1 MIIKFKTLQLH
12 NFMSYTDTIVHL
24 DSDGYTLIS
33 GVNNNSIDNADSNGS
48 GKSAI
53 WEALSWCLTGETIR
67 GCKSVANEFTDDGC
81 FVKIEFIMD
90 NNIYEIIRSKD
101 SKEYKTNL
109 LLFVNGQNKSG
120 KGIRDT
126 SKILSEYIPDLTSS
140 LIGSVI
146 ILGQGLPLR
155 FTGNTPSGRKEVLE
169 KLIKSDFMIADL
181 KNRITSRK
189 SVLDKQLRT
198 SQDNLLVKSTQLNT
212 LQEQKDNY
220 ESQLAS
226 LSQIDVD
233 RELLDMTLLL
243 INKKENEY
251 AVEAGLLHDVEKESE
266 EASTQYNQLSDEYNH
281 ALATLKDKY
290 NSRLRDYEV
299 TRASIKNKIDMFQ
312 KEVIRLQSIKDIC
325 PTCGQKI
332 PGVVKPNTIEQ
343 EQQINDLNTELT
355 LINNNIS
362 DLNSSTN
369 TDVDNL
375 NNTYVSKLN
384 VLYETMKSCSEKCK
398 CIESELKQ
406 LDNDIHQHKEE
417 ANNYRAKIDSYT
429 NHKQEIESQLRNTV
443 ARVNKIQDEILY
455 INDEI
460 SNINQHIQV
469 ISRFNSIVTRD
480 FRGILLQNVI
490 TCIDAHVK
498 EYSKYLFNDSLIE
511 FTLDGNNISITL
523 NGKEYES
530 LSGGERQKV
539 DIIIQFSIRDMLCEY
554 MNFSSNI
561 LVLDEITDNLDKLGC
576 QNVLQLIN
584 NELKDVESIY
594 IISHRKDLDIPFD
607 RKLIVEKNDKGFS
620 VIH

>member
-12 NFMSYTDTIVHL
+12 NFMSYTDTIIHL

-33 GVNNNSIDNADSNGS
+33 GVNNSSVDNADSNGS

-67 GCKSVANEFTDDGC
+67 GCKTVANEFTDDGC

-189 SVLDKQLRT
+189 NTLDTQLRS
-198 SQDNLLVKSTQLNT
+198 SQDTLLVKNTQLSS

-220 ESQLAS
+220 ESQLAA

-233 RELLDMTLLL
+233 KELLDMTLLL
-243 INKKENEY
+243 VTKKENEY
-251 AVEAGLLHDVEKESE
+251 AVQEGLLHDTQNQYEEVSKEY
-266 EASTQYNQLSDEYNH
+266 TQLNDEYNH
-281 ALATLKDKY
+281 ALTSLKDKY
-290 NSRLRDYEV
+290 NSELKEYEV
-299 TRASIKNKIDMFQ
+299 AQVSIKNKIDMLQ
-312 KEVIRLQSIKDIC
+312 KEIIKLQSIKDIC

-332 PGVVKPNTIEQ
+332 PGVVKPNTFEQ
-343 EQQINDLNTELT
+343 EQQINELNNELT
-355 LINNNIS
+355 SINDNIS
-362 DLNSSTN
+362 NLNVSTN
-369 TDVDNL
+369 TDVDTL
-375 NNTYVSKLN
+375 NNTYVLKLN
-384 VLYETMKSCSEKCK
+384 SLSEIIKNSSEKCK
-398 CIESELKQ
+398 NIDNELKQ
-406 LDNDIHQHKEE
+406 LNNDIHHHREE
-417 ANNYRAKIDSYT
+417 ANNYRVKIDAYI
-429 NHKQEIESQLRNTV
+429 NHKEDLEAGLKNTV
-443 ARVNKIQDEILY
+443 VRIQKLQNEILY

-460 SNINQHIQV
+460 SNTTQHLQV
-469 ISRFNSIVTRD
+469 ISRFNSIITRD

-490 TCIDAHVK
+490 TCIDSHVK
-498 EYSKYLFNDSLIE
+498 EYSKYLFDNSLIE

-523 NGKEYES
+523 NSKEYES